1 MYSERDP
8 PPFERYRKRRRTAAA
23 TATATAT
30 ASATAIATATATP
43 PSSTSS
49 CTSFSDH
56 VLLRTLEGYVDAG
69 YISDVAV
76 LHPAGDASSVAEEP
90 SISDPTKDE
99 ALVDEPS
106 FCFATSACIAKAF

>member
-1 MYSERDP
+1 MNKSSIRKVSEKEKD
-8 PPFERYRKRRRTAAA
+8 
-23 TATATAT
+23 
-30 ASATAIATATATP
+30 
-43 PSSTSS
+43 SSSNS
-49 CTSFSDH
+49 NSICTSFSDH

-106 FCFATSACIAKAF
+106 FCFATSACTAKAS